1 MSNLTVNSW
10 DEFQPLRTVMVGS
23 VFEDSFLDGI
33 KNTTIKNGLAKIL
46 RETREDIEYFKQT
59 LISHGID
66 VIQLTPK
73 ELGYQDSILDYT
85 DWQTGEMGVS
95 SPIKDFP
102 EASNF
107 GVNHRNIRLSRD
119 SSTGIPQPPL
129 AIRDDALVMGD
140 KILITQAHVYST
152 NLSAIKYKEMFGD
165 AVVDNSIYEKN
176 INFRRSIKN
185 VKSWAERH
193 HLSIDVEDIEELE
206 KLQDSTPL
214 NGWCAPN
221 LTRLGS
227 KVLVDVW
234 QTPEVVE
241 EFLEPNYKNFDFHK
255 IFIGG
260 HNDSVFSV
268 VRPGLVIATP
278 WFKPYAD
285 IFKGWDIIW
294 FDQPS
299 WGKEVKSAINLR
311 HNNQGCYWTPE
322 VEENPQ
328 LEKFINDWL
337 DNWHGQVDE
346 TIFDVNV
353 LVLDDKHVVIN
364 SNDKNL
370 INQLEQR
377 GITPIYV
384 PLRHRFFWDG
394 GWHCNTLDIH
404 RSGIQADYML

>member
-1 MSNLTVNSW
+1 MSKITVNSW
-10 DEFQPLRTVMVGS
+10 DEFQPLKTVMVGS
-23 VFEDSFLDGI
+23 VFEDEFLAPI
-33 KNTTIKNGLAKIL
+33 KNKTIKEGLGKIL
-46 RETREDIEYFKQT
+46 RETREDIEYFKET
-59 LISHGID
+59 LLTHGID

-85 DWQTGEMGVS
+85 DWQTGEIGVS
-95 SPIKDFP
+95 SPIDYFP

-107 GVNHRNIRLSRD
+107 GQDHSKIRLSRD

-152 NLSAIKYKEMFGD
+152 NLSAIKYKEMFGED
-165 AVVDNSIYEKN
+165 VIDNSIYEKDIEFKRSVKN
-176 INFRRSIKN
+176 IQ
-185 VKSWAERH
+185 SWADRH
-193 HLSIDVEDIEELE
+193 KLNIDPEDVEALE
-206 KLQDSTPL
+206 KMRAEQPL

-221 LTRLGS
+221 LTRLGN

-299 WGKEVKSAINLR
+299 WTKEVDTAIKLR
-311 HNNQGCYWTPE
+311 HNNQGCYWSPE
-322 VEENPQ
+322 VNENPQ
-328 LEKFINDWL
+328 LENFINQWL

-353 LVLDDKHVVIN
+353 LVIDDKHVVIN
-364 SNDKNL
+364 SDDKNL
-370 INQLEQR
+370 RSQLEQR
-377 GITPIYV
+377 GITPIFV

-404 RSGIQADYML
+404 RQGTQTDYNL